1 MGGEVTDT
9 QRSNLAGVR
18 FPHAGDRVTFRTGV
32 LIGSKPDQWFLGKQD
47 AGREID
53 LQLLEM
59 MAQASD
65 AGIASVF
72 FSRP

>member
-9 QRSNLAGVR
+9 QRGNLPGVR
-18 FPHAGDRVTFRTGV
+18 FQYAEGGTASWTRV
-32 LIGSKPDQWFLGKQD
+32 LIGSKPYQWLLRKQD
-47 AGREID
+47 AGREIE
-53 LQLLEM
+53 LQLFEM

>member
-9 QRSNLAGVR
+9 QRSNLPGVR
-18 FPHAGDRVTFRTGV
+18 FQHAGGRTASRTRV
-32 LIGSKPDQWFLGKQD
+32 LIGSKPYQWFLGKQD

-53 LQLLEM
+53 LQFLEM